1 MWHCQRPFACTFL
14 WHLARRYCS
23 RTAASGMPDG
33 RRYLCACVRV
43 RVRGLVRVRVR
54 VRVRARA
61 RARARR
67 CIRSVSNMQ
76 VRLDLGPAE
85 GDIEAYKTQCL
96 YPHIAALLSTPRAC
110 PRKMKH
116 VAKQRALAPEARG
129 GGGEGEGGAAEGGLE
144 APAKANEARVQANL
158 QLCMCMNMTESG
170 WVGE

>member
-1 MWHCQRPFACTFL
+1 MC
-14 WHLARRYCS
+14 
-23 RTAASGMPDG
+23 G
-33 RRYLCACVRV
+33 RVCLC
-43 RVRGLVRVRVR
+43 
-54 VRVRARA
+54 VRARGGGCTL
-61 RARARR
+61 R
-67 CIRSVSNMQ
+67 CIRIVSNIQ

-96 YPHIAALLSTPRAC
+96 YPHIAALLSTRRAC
-110 PRKMKH
+110 PRQMKH
-116 VAKQRALAPEARG
+116 VAKQRALAPEAGG

>member
-1 MWHCQRPFACTFL
+1 M
-14 WHLARRYCS
+14 
-23 RTAASGMPDG
+23 
-33 RRYLCACVRV
+33 RV

-76 VRLDLGPAE
+76 VRLDLGPAQ

-116 VAKQRALAPEARG
+116 VTKQRALAPEAGG